1 MSEDMRKRSPNWL
14 SSEKELLLSL
24 VEFHFNII
32 ENKKTD
38 GVTIKSKLAQQIIAD
53 QYNSRTSHCFRTAEN
68 LKAQWESMKKV
79 ARKDAA
85 NNRRHMIRTG
95 GGSPLRPKKEDPF
108 LQRIL
113 CLISTS
119 AVGLFNPYDS
129 DSIIPAVQDETA
141 IPSIE
146 TEDFPEPL
154 AAQYKDILL
163 PPTVVI
169 VDDQISETTVQHNNK
184 DFVTKDWGDYTPQ
197 LLRTPVSQALKIDGA
212 VEKNTPVTDDIANMI
227 EKHKPNHET
236 WISRRRPI
244 HTNTSSSL
252 ELLHKKKIEAIELQ
266 KKHAVEKMERTKVL
280 HDLDTQIKKQILR
293 QEKIKTNLLLI
304 KRRRLLT
311 CRKSTK

>member
-1 MSEDMRKRSPNWL
+1 MSEDKRKRSPNWL

-38 GVTIKSKLAQQIIAD
+38 RVTIKSKLAQWQIIAD
-53 QYNSRTSHCFRTAEN
+53 QYNSRTSHCFRKAEN

-95 GGSPLRPKKEDPF
+95 GGSPLPPKKEDPF

-141 IPSIE
+141 IPSLE

-169 VDDQISETTVQHNNK
+169 VGDQISETTVQHNNK
-184 DFVTKDWGDYTPQ
+184 DFVTKGLHTRTVGGQ
-197 LLRTPVSQALKIDGA
+197 TVFTHAEEKALLRAAATCADWVFPLTALDLRMIAKAYLDKQGKNITKNSNNLPGHDWALSVLKRHKDDFSQRVAS
-212 VEKNTPVTDDIANMI
+212 N
-227 EKHKPNHET
+227 
-236 WISRRRPI
+236 
-244 HTNTSSSL
+244 
-252 ELLHKKKIEAIELQ
+252 
-266 KKHAVEKMERTKVL
+266 
-280 HDLDTQIKKQILR
+280 IKKAR
-293 QEKIKTNLLLI
+293 AKVGHD
-304 KRRRLLT
+304 KRVF
-311 CRKSTK
+311 